1 MAYYTCKKRNTKGD
15 NKMLGAVI
23 GDIVGSRFEWDN
35 IKSKK
40 FEFFHN
46 DCFFTDD
53 TVMTLA
59 VGSALS
65 ECNGNYENLSNTA
78 IKNMQRIGRL
88 YPDCGYGLRFED
100 WLYEDNPKPYNS
112 FGNGAAMRVSL
123 CAYFAESMNMA
134 EDLSY
139 KVTCIS
145 HNHEEGIKGA
155 QATAVATFMA
165 RNGFHK
171 DDIKNYILQHY
182 YKIDFTLDKIRRRY
196 SFDETCQG
204 TVPYA
209 LQAFFESENFED
221 AIRNAISIG
230 GDSDTM
236 GAITGAVAGAYYGID
251 GKTENMALKFLDKF
265 LIQIYHGIKQQLG

>member
-1 MAYYTCKKRNTKGD
+1 
-15 NKMLGAVI
+15 MLGAII

-35 IKSKK
+35 IKSKN
-40 FEFFHN
+40 FDFFHK

-59 VGSALS
+59 IGAALS
-65 ECNGNYENLSNTA
+65 ECAGNYENLSNIA
-78 IKNMQRIGRL
+78 IKNMQQIGKL
-88 YPDCGYGLRFED
+88 YPDCGYGLRFDD

-112 FGNGAAMRVSL
+112 WGNGAAMRVSL
-123 CAYFAESMNMA
+123 CAYFANSIEMVK
-134 EDLSY
+134 DLSY
-139 KVTCIS
+139 KVTSVS

-155 QATAVATFMA
+155 EATSVATYMA
-165 RNGFHK
+165 LSGKNK
-171 DDIKNYILQHY
+171 TDIAEYINKNY

-196 SFDETCQG
+196 AFNESCQG

-221 AIRNAISIG
+221 ALRNAISIG
-230 GDSDTM
+230 GDSDTI

-251 GKTENMALKFLDKF
+251 EKTENIALKYIDDTLLKIYKK
-265 LIQIYHGIKQQLG
+265 IQTALKYKEP